1 MGNYYDVLRISFGQ
15 LKAQT
20 RFLDREFAKTLNPIT
35 LKFFMRAGG
44 AIRTTARRLLKK
56 ARRKKPAE
64 LVGQERT
71 NYETAKKLYAKG
83 RRTTRRL
90 LKSGRWIADAAPVKP
105 ELPDAVADKG
115 KPPMLH
121 VEWDAGT
128 SPLKHRLWFALTDD
142 KTSLLVGPAAIG
154 KNRSN
159 VKNGGKSS
167 LRELERDHPFMEP
180 AYKII
185 EPRLP
190 GYLRAAA
197 GA

>member
-1 MGNYYDVLRISFGQ
+1 MSNFYNSLRLSFGQ
-15 LKAQT
+15 MKMQT

-35 LKFFMRAGG
+35 RKFYTRAGG

-56 ARRKKPAE
+56 ARRKKPSE
-64 LVGQERT
+64 LIGQERQ
-71 NYETAKKLYAKG
+71 NYETAKRLYQRGK
-83 RRTTRRL
+83 RKERKL
-90 LKSGRWIADAAPVKP
+90 LKSGKWIAGGVPEKP
-105 ELPDAVADKG
+105 ELPDAVAAKG

-121 VEWDAGT
+121 VTWDSGT

-142 KTSLLVGPAAIG
+142 KTSVLVGPAVIG
-154 KNRSN
+154 KNRRN
-159 VKNGGKSS
+159 VKRGGKSS

-190 GYLRAAA
+190 DYLRAAA